1 MSCSY
6 VANCIRCL
14 LLLAPYA
21 VWSPAVPTPL
31 WTQATSLNQCCC
43 WFCCCHPQCRL
54 FELNNG
60 KRITV
65 RAASKLLSNTMF
77 SYRGM
82 GLSMVSRG
90 GVSPRFSNQALQAS
104 KQYTSCQLSFT
115 HNVCLF

>member
-1 MSCSY
+1 LD
-6 VANCIRCL
+6 VAPAALCL
-14 LLLAPYA
+14 LVSLA
-21 VWSPAVPTPL
+21 VNVVHVLVTCRQLHLSD
-31 WTQATSLNQCCC
+31 TSVTCCC
-43 WFCCCHPQCRL
+43 CSLLCCAPLCTQCRL

-90 GVSPRFSNQALQAS
+90 GF
-104 KQYTSCQLSFT
+104 
-115 HNVCLF
+115 